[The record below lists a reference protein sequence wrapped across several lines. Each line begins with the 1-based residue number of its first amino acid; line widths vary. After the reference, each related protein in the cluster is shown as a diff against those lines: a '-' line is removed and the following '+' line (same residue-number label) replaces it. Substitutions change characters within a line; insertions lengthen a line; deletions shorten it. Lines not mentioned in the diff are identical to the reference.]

1 MKLKY
6 NLTTFLLF
14 FLFDILSAQNLT
26 ISYELTH
33 HPFDDDKKE
42 TRKQN
47 YMLDVIEGTSIFR
60 TEMRRRSDSLLANGK
75 FGMGYNA
82 NSQYELYLIKKTKES
97 IVQKVYVSPLSRD
110 RFFISDFK
118 QLDWKISPEMIKI
131 GEYSCQKAQVEY
143 GGRNW
148 TAWFT
153 KDVPVSEGPYLFH
166 ELPGLIIQIKD
177 DAGDYDFKLTQV
189 KKNNNNSLYEV
200 KGGKEISW
208 DQYNSLLIDYFN
220 APMSMVA
227 LGGKKVV
234 TDDGVGGYKPVNERE
249 LTQKIQQNL
258 IKNNNP
264 IELNHKVN
272 YR

>member
-1 MKLKY
+1 MKLKCS
-6 NLTTFLLF
+6 LTAFLLVF
-14 FLFDILSAQNLT
+14 IFGILPAQNLT
-26 ISYELTH
+26 IFYELTNH
-33 HPFDDDKKE
+33 ASYGDKKE

-47 YMLDVIEGTSIFR
+47 YILDVIDGKSIFR

-82 NSQYELYLIKKTKES
+82 NSQYELYLIKKIKES

-118 QLDWKISPEMIKI
+118 QLDWEISTETAKI
-131 GEYSCQKAQVEY
+131 GEYNCQKAQVEY

-148 TAWFT
+148 TACFT
-153 KDVPVSEGPYLFH
+153 KDIPISEGPYLFNG
-166 ELPGLIIQIKD
+166 LPGLIIQIKD
-177 DAGDYDFKLTQV
+177 DTSDYDFKLTQLR
-189 KKNNNNSLYEV
+189 KNNNNSLYEV
-200 KGGKEISW
+200 NGGKQITW
-208 DQYNSLLIDYFN
+208 KQYNSLLLDYFN
-220 APMSMVA
+220 APMNMVA

-234 TDDGVGGYKPVNERE
+234 TDDGAGGYKPVNERE
-249 LTQKIQQNL
+249 LTQKIQENL

-264 IELNHKVN
+264 IELDHKVN